1 MSFVFLTVE
10 IGYFSFNDLL
20 ILTMEENERH
30 FQQIMFFKK
39 HYFKEVKIRLKREK
53 DMRSLWR
60 RYRG

>member
-1 MSFVFLTVE
+1 
-10 IGYFSFNDLL
+10 
-20 ILTMEENERH
+20 MEENERH